1 MAFTR
6 YTAGHPKKT
15 HDHLRNQMTEHLF
28 SPLTLR
34 GLTLRNRIGVS
45 PMCQYSSVDGMAT
58 DWHLVHLGS
67 RAVGGA
73 ALVMVEA
80 TAVEARGRISPADM
94 GLWNDEQIEPLAR
107 IARFVGS
114 QGAVPAIQIAH
125 AGRKASTVAPWLANR
140 ALTPEEG
147 AWEVVAPSPIPFAA
161 GFSVPHEL
169 TKEEIGS
176 ITGAFVSAARRAREA
191 GFQILEVH
199 SAHGYLFHEFLSP
212 LTNQRTDE
220 YGGTFPNRTRFLS
233 ETVKAVRAA
242 WPDDLPLFV
251 RFSATDWKEDGWDIE
266 QSVALARCL
275 RDLGVDMIDV
285 SSGGIMPGIR
295 IPVGPGYQTPF
306 AARIRREAG
315 IPTAAVG
322 EITAP
327 TQADHIIRTGQADL
341 VLLAREFLRHPYWPL
356 HAAQALGHPAPIP
369 QQYGRAFPQPPR
381 PA

>member
-1 MAFTR
+1 M
-6 YTAGHPKKT
+6 
-15 HDHLRNQMTEHLF
+15 MTEHLF

-34 GLTLRNRIGVS
+34 GVTLRNRIGVS
-45 PMCQYSSVDGMAT
+45 PMCQYSSLDGMAT

-94 GLWNDEQIEPLAR
+94 GLWNDQQIEPLAR
-107 IARFVGS
+107 IVRFVAG

-125 AGRKASTVAPWLANR
+125 AGRKASTVAPWLGNR

-147 AWEVVAPSPIPFAA
+147 AWEVVGPSPIPFAA
-161 GFSVPHEL
+161 GFPVPHEL
-169 TKEEIGS
+169 PKEEIAS
-176 ITGAFVSAARRAREA
+176 ITRAFVSAARRAREA
-191 GFQILEVH
+191 GFQLLEIH
-199 SAHGYLFHEFLSP
+199 SAHGYLSHEFLSP

-220 YGGTFPNRTRFLS
+220 YGGNFPNRTRFLS
-233 ETVKAVRAA
+233 ETVKAVRAV

-251 RFSATDWKEDGWDIE
+251 RFSATDWREGGWDIE
-266 QSVALARCL
+266 PSIALARCL
-275 RDLGVDMIDV
+275 RDLGVDMVDV

-306 AARIRREAG
+306 AARIRHEAG

-327 TQADHIIRTGQADL
+327 AQADHIIRTGQADM

-356 HAAQALGHPAPIP
+356 HAAQALGYPARVP